1 MEFLVDKVTL
11 GNFSFRV
18 FGVFLPSVIIPTHH
32 SCLHLHIAHDSSRK
46 DSLVD
51 TTPKDHLTYHCISL
65 CAVEIIPFSSGR
77 KVQVSI
83 SCILSSF
90 KLKPPPFNRQC
101 YWSCHSDPFPFFQR
115 PPVLQQTWTTLSEDV
130 RVDFVTTAGSP
141 VKRSFLKLIPVFLSS
156 WLY

>member
-1 MEFLVDKVTL
+1 MVDKITL

-18 FGVFLPSVIIPTHH
+18 FWVFLPSIILPTHH
-32 SCLHLHIAHDSSRK
+32 SRLHLHIAHDSSRK

-51 TTPKDHLTYHCISL
+51 KTRKDHLKYHWISL
-65 CAVEIIPFSSGR
+65 SAVEIIPLFSGR

-101 YWSCHSDPFPFFQR
+101 YWSCHSDPLPFFQR
-115 PPVLQQTWTTLSEDV
+115 PPIFQQTWTTLSADV
-130 RVDFVTTAGSP
+130 RVDFVTTASSP
-141 VKRSFLKLIPVFLSS
+141 VKRSFLKLIPVFLSP